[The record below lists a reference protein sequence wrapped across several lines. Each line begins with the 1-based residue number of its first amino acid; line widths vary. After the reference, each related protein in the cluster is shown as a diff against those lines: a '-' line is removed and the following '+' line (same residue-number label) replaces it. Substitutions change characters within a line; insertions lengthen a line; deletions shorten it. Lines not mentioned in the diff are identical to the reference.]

1 MQPLCPPS
9 PYLAS
14 SDDLL
19 GCVHGLA
26 TAGAT
31 ISSSHLLG
39 HPGCV
44 GVGGSVGLTPVGGR
58 ESRSEKQDRA
68 GKNYRIPNP
77 SPVYKGISGTMC

>member
-39 HPGCV
+39 HPGCI
-44 GVGGSVGLTPVGGR
+44 GVGGSVGLAPVGGR
-58 ESRSEKQDRA
+58 ELTIREARQSREELQDP
-68 GKNYRIPNP
+68 KSQP
-77 SPVYKGISGTMC
+77 SL